1 MLEKVEG
8 IVLTERD
15 YKESSK
21 ILNIMTKQHGIIG
34 VIAKGSKSLKSNLRS
49 VSTKLTYGHF
59 HIYYKEEKL
68 STLVDVD
75 LIDSFKK
82 IRTNMDAISF
92 ASYLLELSMQVRKE
106 SPREEIYD
114 LLISALFKMNEGY
127 DPMVIT
133 NIIELKYL
141 EFLGVMPVIDQCA
154 LCGSKTGI
162 TTLSSDSGGYVC
174 KDCYT
179 NQKMVSDK
187 TIKLIRMFY
196 YVDLS
201 KITKLELSNHVKN
214 EINEFLNDYY
224 ERYTGLYLKSKDFI
238 KSLNKIS

>member
-21 ILNIMTKQHGIIG
+21 ILNIMTKKYGIIG
-34 VIAKGSKSLKSNLRS
+34 VIAKGAKSLKNNLRS
-49 VSTKLTYGHF
+49 VSTKLTYGFF

-75 LIDSFKK
+75 LIDSFKH
-82 IRTNMDAISF
+82 IRKNMECISF
-92 ASYLLELSMQVRKE
+92 ASYLLELSMQVMKE
-106 SPREEIYD
+106 SLKGEIYD
-114 LLISALFKMNEGY
+114 LLISGLTKINEGY

-133 NIIELKYL
+133 NIVELKYL
-141 EFLGVMPVIDQCA
+141 EFLGVMPMIDECA
-154 LCGSKTGI
+154 ICGSKVGI
-162 TTLSSDSGGYVC
+162 TTLASDAGGYVC

-179 NQKMVSDK
+179 NQKIVSDK

-201 KITKLELSNHVKN
+201 KITKLEVSYHVKN
-214 EINEFLNDYY
+214 EINEFLSDYY
-224 ERYTGLYLKSKDFI
+224 DRYTGLYLKSKELI
-238 KSLNKIS
+238 KNLNKIS